1 MIHPKGLEPRAGWKR
16 KIFIVIFKAD
26 TRGGKLF
33 DVALII
39 SILLSVVIVM
49 MDSVSALRQQYGGT
63 LYSSEWFFTILFS
76 IEYAL
81 RIVCVRNKR
90 NYIFSFYGI
99 IDLLSIAPTY
109 LSLILPGTQYLA
121 VIRSI
126 RILRIFRVLKLVQ
139 YVDEA
144 NLLNEALRSSAR
156 KIAVFLFAVL
166 MMVTIMGSMLYV
178 VEGAENG
185 LSSIPKSI
193 YWAIVTITTVGFGDI
208 SPQTALGQ
216 GLAAVIMIIGYG
228 IIAVPTG
235 IVTYDMSQMIKD
247 NFDGKKCNHCGQSG
261 HDADADFCKYC
272 GAQL

>member
-185 LSSIPKSI
+185 FTSIPKSI

-208 SPQTALGQ
+208 APQTALGQ

>member
-185 LSSIPKSI
+185 FTSIPKSI